1 MKRLAVR
8 ALALYLIFAVIGR
21 ILERKGMVR
30 CGCAPDCW
38 CQRPV
43 LSTFRWAL
51 PYGHRNADHD
61 HDHHDH

>member
-1 MKRLAVR
+1 MKRVAVR

-21 ILERKGMVR
+21 ILERMGMVR

-38 CQRPV
+38 CQQPG

-51 PYGHRNADHD
+51 PYWHRTADHD
-61 HDHHDH
+61 HDH